1 MDKKILVLVEGEKK
15 DVKLMDRL
23 YAVYLADVGKEI
35 VSYKTNIYEL
45 YGQLFR
51 DHDEDDID
59 LLQLLKSR
67 EPDENKKRIFDI
79 RYTEIFLIF
88 DFDAQDGLY
97 DASKLS
103 RLMKYFSDSTVNGR
117 LYLNYPMVE
126 SFCHIR
132 SWDEDYGAYNLRC
145 VQKSMLKNG
154 GYKQIVQNESCC
166 ADIRKY
172 GRAEFDK
179 IIDLN
184 LAKIS
189 YLLYGDI
196 RNPYKCDSS
205 ILCEVLEL
213 ECQKW
218 EEKESVDVLN
228 TCILY
233 FYEYY
238 PELLGSAFCGETTM
252 L

>member
-1 MDKKILVLVEGEKK
+1 MGKKILVLVEGEKK
-15 DVKLMDRL
+15 DVRLMERL
-23 YAVYLADVGKEI
+23 FDVYLAEFHKEI

-45 YGQLFR
+45 YGQLFK

-67 EPDENKKRIFDI
+67 EPDKQKKAIFDV

-88 DFDAQDGLY
+88 DFDAQDALY
-97 DASKLS
+97 DDQKLY
-103 RLMKYFSDSTVNGR
+103 RLMKFFSDSTVNGR
-117 LYLNYPMVE
+117 LYINYPMVE
-126 SFCHIR
+126 SFCHIHG
-132 SWDEDYGAYNLRC
+132 WDEDYETYNFRS
-145 VQKSMLKNG
+145 VPKSILMNG
-154 GYKQIVQNESCC
+154 TYKKIVQNESCC
-166 ADIRKY
+166 SDIRKY
-172 GRAEFDK
+172 GKVEFNK

-196 RNPYKCDSS
+196 RTPYMCDSS
-205 ILCEVLEL
+205 MLREILKL
-213 ECQKW
+213 ECQTW
-218 EEKESVDVLN
+218 NEKQSVDVLN

-238 PELLGSAFCGETTM
+238 PNLIGLLHEGVKT
-252 L
+252 